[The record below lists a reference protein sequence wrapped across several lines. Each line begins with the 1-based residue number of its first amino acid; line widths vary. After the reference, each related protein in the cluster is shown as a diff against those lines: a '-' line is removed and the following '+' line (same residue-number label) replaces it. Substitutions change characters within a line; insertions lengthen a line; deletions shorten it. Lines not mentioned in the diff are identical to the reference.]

1 MKTNYVIGWILLL
14 TSLVLTSTGA
24 YAQESKPG
32 LVLNIGLTNGYNLTS
47 GNSVV
52 KNYYS
57 IGGRINLIFNDKWFV
72 GYTQNG
78 SIAPGNL
85 VKNAGFEKSR
95 IYEYALS
102 GGRKWNLGAQTYLRG
117 NLNAGISEFK
127 VKTGSGSEW
136 DDDFSDISTSA
147 ATSYLAGAETAI
159 GFRLNKYLAIEAG
172 MYYRRYF
179 KNDQLIIATGDLNSL
194 GVTLS
199 LAGNLNLTK

>member
-14 TSLVLTSTGA
+14 TSFGMTSLGA

-47 GNSVV
+47 GNSAV

-78 SIAPGNL
+78 SIVPGNL
-85 VKNAGFEKSR
+85 VENADFEKSR

-102 GGRKWNLGAQTYLRG
+102 GGRKWNLGSQTYLRG

-127 VKTGSGSEW
+127 VKTDSGSMW
-136 DDDFSDISTSA
+136 DEDFSDSS
-147 ATSYLAGAETAI
+147 TSYLAGAETAI
-159 GFRLNKYLAIEAG
+159 GFKLNKYLAIEAG

-179 KNDQLIIATGDLNSL
+179 KNDQLMIATGDLNSL

-199 LAGNLNLTK
+199 LAGSLGLSK

>member
-14 TSLVLTSTGA
+14 TSFGLTSTGA
-24 YAQESKPG
+24 YAQESKHG
-32 LVLNIGLTNGYNLTS
+32 LVLNIGLSNGYNLTS
-47 GNSVV
+47 GNSAV

-85 VKNAGFEKSR
+85 VENADFKKSR
-95 IYEYALS
+95 IHEYALS
-102 GGRKWNLGAQTYLRG
+102 GGRKWNLGSQTYLRS

-127 VKTGSGSEW
+127 VKTGSGSIW
-136 DDDFSDISTSA
+136 DDDFSTSS

-179 KNDQLIIATGDLNSL
+179 KNDQSSLATRDLNSL

-199 LAGNLNLTK
+199 LAGSLGLSK